1 MSRPELLLFDL
12 GGVLIDN
19 IAFERLSA
27 IPGIELDPAEIK
39 SKWLASSTVRS
50 FELGAISAETFAQ
63 AFVEEWNLPVEPELF
78 LADFAGWPKGFYPGV
93 PELIHSLRQ
102 QFRVACL
109 SNSNAVHWRWF
120 GSLGGHFDIALSS
133 HLLGEIKPDSLC
145 FERALQECRA
155 NRESVAFFDD
165 SLENVLAARSLG
177 LQSFHVCG
185 IAQVNHVLLQSGWL
199 Q

>member
-19 IAFERLSA
+19 VAFERLSA
-27 IPGIELDPAEIK
+27 TPGIGLDPTEIK

-50 FELGAISAETFAQ
+50 FELGAISAEAFAR
-63 AFVEEWNLPVEPELF
+63 AFVEEWSLPVEPELF

-93 PELIHSLRQ
+93 PELLRNLRQ
-102 QFRVACL
+102 LFRVACL
-109 SNSNAVHWRWF
+109 SNSNAVHWQWF
-120 GSLGGHFDIALSS
+120 GSLGDHFDVALSS
-133 HLLGEIKPDSLC
+133 HLLGEIKPDALC

-155 NRESVAFFDD
+155 TPESVAFFDD

-177 LQSFHVCG
+177 LQAFHVCG
-185 IAQVNHVLLQSGWL
+185 LAEVNRALLQSGWL